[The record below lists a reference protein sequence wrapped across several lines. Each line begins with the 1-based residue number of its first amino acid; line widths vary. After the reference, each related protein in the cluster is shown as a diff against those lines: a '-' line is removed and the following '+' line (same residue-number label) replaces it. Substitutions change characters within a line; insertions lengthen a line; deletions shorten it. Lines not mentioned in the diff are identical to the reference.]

1 MTSWALEKL
10 GLEKLSAMMDSF
22 SFEDSI
28 GGLLE
33 QLLDF
38 LIYTIPNYLKGKVAD
53 ILDFIGMD
61 ETADNMRA
69 GIAAQDEKRKAFRD
83 SEDAAEE
90 AEKMGLVDTSSWFGN
105 DELDETKL
113 KDASPRQL
121 QAVLDFHADNLSE
134 EDVKLVQDELAS
146 RPVSTNTSM
155 KKNGKRG
162 MDLGSTDTSVKADG
176 KRGMTIGDSPAA
188 STERGP
194 DGKLGKTIGDS
205 PAASTERGPDGKL
218 GKSISSSSSSTSNQS
233 SSLASSSNN
242 TTSNVQYDVLDPV
255 TNELIATTSTSEEA
269 TKISMETGGYI
280 TSKVVETS
288 KVGVGTVQTAL
299 NPMSAGQAP
308 TPPAPLASSATG
320 ANTMGSMRDNLT
332 NEQIRLEETRSK
344 ESNSSASVAMVNAPS
359 SSSTV
364 VNNSNF
370 SGGTMSP
377 TDNTDRTYGNYK
389 SSRR

>member
-1 MTSWALEKL
+1 
-10 GLEKLSAMMDSF
+10 
-22 SFEDSI
+22 
-28 GGLLE
+28 
-33 QLLDF
+33 
-38 LIYTIPNYLKGKVAD
+38 
-53 ILDFIGMD
+53 
-61 ETADNMRA
+61 
-69 GIAAQDEKRKAFRD
+69 
-83 SEDAAEE
+83 
-90 AEKMGLVDTSSWFGN
+90 
-105 DELDETKL
+105 
-113 KDASPRQL
+113 
-121 QAVLDFHADNLSE
+121 
-134 EDVKLVQDELAS
+134 
-146 RPVSTNTSM
+146 
-155 KKNGKRG
+155 

-194 DGKLGKTIGDS
+194 DGKLGK
-205 PAASTERGPDGKL
+205 
-218 GKSISSSSSSTSNQS
+218 SISSSSSST
-233 SSLASSSNN
+233 SSNN

-280 TSKVVETS
+280 KSKVGETS

-299 NPMSAGQAP
+299 NPISTGQAP
-308 TPPAPLASSATG
+308 TPPAPLASTATG
-320 ANTMGSMRDNLT
+320 SNTMGSMRDNLT